1 MIIRRAEEN
10 FQRGLELLRRR
21 KAHEGLSYLK
31 TALDIE
37 GSSLDNDEEA
47 DARYHSWYGLGL
59 CLTRSDPRGAIH
71 HCRQAS
77 RLGQHRP
84 DVWWNLY
91 QVLMTYNR
99 RGEAYR
105 ALQQGLRID
114 PDHNRMN
121 RHIEAMGIRSQP
133 PLSVVPRNHP
143 ANIAIGKFLRKLR
156 ETLADR
162 RLFLG
167 RGSGI
172 DHADA

>member
-1 MIIRRAEEN
+1 MIIKRAEEN

-37 GSSLDNDEEA
+37 ASSLDNHEGG

-59 CLTRSDPRGAIH
+59 CLTRNDPRDAIH

-77 RLGQHRP
+77 RIGQHRP

-91 QVLMTYNR
+91 QVLMTYNKK
-99 RGEAYR
+99 GEAYR

-114 PDHNRMN
+114 PDHTRMR
-121 RHIEAMGIRSQP
+121 RHFQAMGTRSQP

-143 ANIAIGKFLRKLR
+143 ANIAIGKFVCRLR
-156 ETLADR
+156 EIAFSR
-162 RLFLG
+162 RLRATSPAVPPG
-167 RGSGI
+167 
-172 DHADA
+172 